1 MSQSLSP
8 AGVLRP
14 FWRPLECQ
22 PPPMLYA
29 FTDESYSPR
38 QYFQAA
44 FIVNES
50 VLPQIE
56 DLRKELLEQ
65 VRMLGISGD
74 IEFHGHSL
82 MNAKDEWWPLSG
94 QFHLRMEIFK
104 SFMSLLS
111 QMEGSLLI
119 ERINIADLRE
129 QNRLF
134 VSPHGETTK
143 NLIHSINQFAGF
155 HLEKVQVYSDKI
167 SKEDRRRI
175 QLDKVNEGFQHLWI
189 ESINYVESSG
199 YFGVQIADMCIYLYR
214 RLKDHKEKNRKTR
227 LLIEELWGM
236 LEPVYEG
243 N

>member
-1 MSQSLSP
+1 
-8 AGVLRP
+8 
-14 FWRPLECQ
+14 
-22 PPPMLYA
+22 MLYA
-29 FTDESYSPR
+29 FTDESYSSR

-44 FIVNES
+44 FIINES

-65 VRMLGISGD
+65 VRMLGIAGN

-111 QMEGSLLI
+111 QIDGSLLI
-119 ERINIADLRE
+119 EGINITDLRE
-129 QNRLF
+129 QNILLF
-134 VSPHGETTK
+134 SPHGKTTK
-143 NLIHSINQFAGF
+143 ELIHAIDQFAGL
-155 HLEKVQVYSDKI
+155 HHENVQIYSDKI
-167 SKEDRRRI
+167 SKEDRKRI
-175 QLDKVNEGFQHLWI
+175 KLDKVNEEFQPRWI
-189 ESINYVESSG
+189 ESINYVESSE

-214 RLKDHKEKNRKTR
+214 RLMDHKETNRKTR
-227 LLIEELWGM
+227 LMIEELWGM